1 MKKKIYSLLLLLCLP
16 LVASAQMFNIGNLWY
31 VLDSTGAVVISK
43 GDGTKY
49 AGEITIP
56 ESVIYEEELYSVRS
70 IDDWAFYD
78 CPNLIEVKIL
88 GSVETIGSG
97 AFQNCLNLTSIE
109 IPSSVKSIAY
119 NAFYSCPRLTN
130 IVVDEDNTYYDSRG
144 NCNAIIETTSNTLIL
159 GCNNTIIPSSVTSI
173 GDYAFYECSSLTSVE
188 IPNSMTSIGEYAFY
202 KCSGLTR
209 IIIPNSVTTIGTAA
223 FSGCSGLTEVTLSNN
238 LKSIEGYVFTLCI

>member
-188 IPNSMTSIGEYAFY
+188 IPNSVISIGDYAFF
-202 KCSGLTR
+202 
-209 IIIPNSVTTIGTAA
+209 NSPKVR
-223 FSGCSGLTEVTLSNN
+223 LLN
-238 LKSIEGYVFTLCI
+238 